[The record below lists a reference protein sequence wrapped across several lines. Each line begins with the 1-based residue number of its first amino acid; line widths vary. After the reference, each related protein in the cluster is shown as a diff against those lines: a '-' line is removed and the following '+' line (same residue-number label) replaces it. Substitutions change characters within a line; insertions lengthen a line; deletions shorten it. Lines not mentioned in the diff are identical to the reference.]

1 MTNFL
6 GGPLPKPEKTTTK
19 ERGFPS
25 FREDARDN
33 RALQVQNGVSA
44 RSLVD
49 SGGTGE
55 SNPTKPGAPV
65 IAPSATKPTK
75 PTALQFNKNA
85 QSKPEYTGTKF
96 DQLRYPKAIIDADT
110 DYLQINVL
118 QYKAL
123 GFPKQKNIL
132 SSGLNRSKNI
142 YKKEDRLGSII
153 LPIPQNISDSNST
166 GWGEDSI
173 NAAGAYAMGIYDTV
187 AKDSDFIRGLGNA
200 LRTAGADIK
209 NLAADASV
217 KDALNSFFASSAA
230 NLVPGTNTSFNG
242 TLARTSGQILNP
254 NTELLFNG
262 IKLRTFNFT
271 FNLAPRSDDEALEIR
286 EIIRVLKTNMAP
298 TTASAGNIT
307 GLFLKSPN
315 VFQLEYK
322 KGGGTHPYLNR
333 FVVAALT
340 NMQVNYTGSG
350 TYATYN
356 DGAPV
361 HMIMTLSFQELSPVY
376 AEEQREA
383 GGTGY

>member
-1 MTNFL
+1 MSRLTGAERRENQANIRSSRN
-6 GGPLPKPEKTTTK
+6 GGDTLVFTP
-19 ERGFPS
+19 G
-25 FREDARDN
+25 A
-33 RALQVQNGVSA
+33 G
-44 RSLVD
+44 LVD
-49 SGGTGE
+49 PNDTSPLTGRAAE
-55 SNPTKPGAPV
+55 LLKEAQTNAGPPV
-65 IAPSATKPTK
+65 TAPSATKPTK
-75 PTALQFNKNA
+75 PTQKLQVTETA
-85 QSKPEYTGTKF
+85 PSKSKF
-96 DQLRYPKAIIDADT
+96 TQKKIDPLRYPKAIIDADT

-118 QYKAL
+118 QYRAL

-132 SSGLNRSKNI
+132 SSGLNRSKSI
-142 YKKEDRLGSII
+142 YKKEERLGSII

-173 NAAGAYAMGIYDTV
+173 NAVGAYAMGAYDTV
-187 AKDSDFIRGLGNA
+187 ANDPNFFQGIVNA
-200 LRTAGADIK
+200 VNTAGADIK
-209 NLAADASV
+209 NLASDASV
-217 KDALNSFFASSAA
+217 KDALNSIFASSAA

-271 FNLAPRSDDEALEIR
+271 FNLAPRSDDEALEIKK
-286 EIIRVLKTNMAP
+286 IIKILKTNMAP
-298 TTASAGNIT
+298 TTASAGNIN

-322 KGGGTHPYLNR
+322 QGGAPHPYLNR

-376 AEEQREA
+376 AEEQEEA